1 MKVPAWL
8 RGAVDLVLTAVFVL
22 VAISGIALY
31 QAPPGRIAD
40 TIGWTFLGVT
50 KDTWETVHTYLG
62 FAMTG
67 LVAVHLIIGFNSMV
81 VMLKSAFKKS
91 RVKVAGSLILISL
104 VLVGGYSAFATLTAE
119 EETTSET
126 TSSEEISV
134 TVDNTTIE
142 ITGSMLKSLTLEQL
156 AEMYDVD
163 PQKLVEILK
172 ADYNIEAQPD
182 QLLEMVEANNELDRE
197 QFKEI
202 LAEAI
207 AKAKQGGG

>member
-1 MKVPAWL
+1 MKASAWL
-8 RGAVDLVLTAVFVL
+8 RGTVDLILAVVFILIAV
-22 VAISGIALY
+22 SGIALY

-40 TIGWTFLGVT
+40 AIGWTFLGVT

-62 FAMTG
+62 FVMIG
-67 LVAVHLIIGFNSMV
+67 LVAIHLIIGFNSMV
-81 VMLKSAFKKS
+81 VMLRSAFKKS
-91 RVKVAGSLILISL
+91 RVKVAGGL
-104 VLVGGYSAFATLTAE
+104 VLIGLVIVGGYFAFAALTAE
-119 EETTSET
+119 EETTYET

-156 AEMYDVD
+156 AKMYDVD

-182 QLLEMVEANNELDRE
+182 QLLETIEINNELDRE

-207 AKAKQGGG
+207 AKAKQEGG